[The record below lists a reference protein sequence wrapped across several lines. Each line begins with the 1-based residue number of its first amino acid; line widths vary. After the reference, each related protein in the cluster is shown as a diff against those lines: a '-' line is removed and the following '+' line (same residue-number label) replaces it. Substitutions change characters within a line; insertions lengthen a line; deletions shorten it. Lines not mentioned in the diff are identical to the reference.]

1 MSTAFDH
8 FWSEL
13 KALRIDRGRRAEN
26 LIAWRRAPSSH
37 RTARRLIEEYC
48 SEEALPPRVDI
59 VALEQTAGHGREGRS
74 WSSPPSAGLYAS
86 LVRALPAGVMPSLPL
101 LVPVALVEALAT
113 ETGGRARVKWPND
126 VVVDGRKLGGI
137 LIDAKA
143 QGDRHAA
150 VISFGINIAADLDV
164 FGEDRATSLGVLG
177 ASVSPAR
184 LFEDLVDAIDGA
196 LAAGAPGVTGAGSS
210 PALID
215 RYRSLSLHRDGDP
228 VRWKQ
233 GDEVVGGIFR
243 GFESDGRLRLEV
255 DGRVDRVAA
264 GSLLAAGDDEVA

>member
-1 MSTAFDH
+1 MAFDQ

-59 VALEQTAGHGREGRS
+59 VALEQTAGHGREGRP
-74 WSSPPSAGLYAS
+74 WSSPPSAGVYAS

-101 LVPVALVEALAT
+101 LVPVTLVEALAA
-113 ETGGRARVKWPND
+113 ETGGRARIKWPND
-126 VVVDGRKLGGI
+126 VVVEGRKLGGI

-150 VISFGINIAADLDV
+150 VISFGINIAADLAI
-164 FGEDRATSLGVLG
+164 FGEDRATSLGALG
-177 ASVSPAR
+177 AQISPAR

-196 LAAGAPGVTGAGSS
+196 LAGASGDSTS

-233 GDEVVGGIFR
+233 GDDVVEGVFR
-243 GFESDGRLRLEV
+243 GFEPDGRLRLEV
-255 DGRVDRVAA
+255 GGHVERVAA
-264 GSLLAAGDDEVA
+264 GSLLAAGDDEVE